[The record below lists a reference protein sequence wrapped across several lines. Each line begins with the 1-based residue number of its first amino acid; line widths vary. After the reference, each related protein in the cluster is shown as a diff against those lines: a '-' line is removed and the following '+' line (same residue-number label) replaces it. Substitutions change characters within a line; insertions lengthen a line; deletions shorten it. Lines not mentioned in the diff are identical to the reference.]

1 MKKILA
7 TMAAVLAALMLA
19 APAAAL
25 AQPAF
30 QPQRTLSVYNWGD
43 YIEVDENGAS
53 QVLEDFEAETGIKVA
68 YSTYGEN
75 EEMYAKVAKGG
86 SQYDVVVPSDY
97 MVERMAKQGLLA
109 EIDKSKL
116 ANYGNIDPEFQN
128 MPFDPD
134 GKYSVPYMW
143 GTVGIVYNKAMV
155 TDPVES
161 WSILWDGKYAKKII
175 MYDSSRDT
183 MSVALIREGLPPN
196 TTDESELKKAEQ
208 ALIEQKPLVFSY
220 SRDDIRDKM
229 LQGEAA
235 LAVVYSGDAVLMMQE
250 AGNAGMEFGYCI
262 PREGSNIWMDNLCI
276 LASSQHKEEAM
287 EFIDFL
293 CRPDIVA
300 RNSEY
305 IGYAPP
311 VKAAYE
317 MLSEELR
324 AIPAF
329 YPSDEEKARCTAY
342 RDLGPFNKNLEDAWT
357 RVKAAPSDGGGFSPA
372 ALYIAGGVVVV
383 ILAALAVATIRKKR
397 KAK

>member
-1 MKKILA
+1 MKKFLGA
-7 TMAAVLAALMLA
+7 MAAVLAALMLA

-25 AQPAF
+25 AQPAS

-43 YIEVDENGAS
+43 YIEMDENGVS
-53 QVLEDFEAETGIKVA
+53 QVLKEFEEETGIKVI
-68 YSTYGEN
+68 YSTFGEN

-86 SQYDVVVPSDY
+86 SQYDIVVPSDY

-116 ANYGNIDPEFQN
+116 ANYQYIDPEFRD
-128 MPFDPD
+128 MPFDPG

-155 TDPVES
+155 TDPVDS
-161 WSILWDGKYAKKII
+161 WSILWDKKYAKKII

-183 MSVALIREGLPPN
+183 MSVALIREGYTLN
-196 TTDESELKKAEQ
+196 STDEAELKKAEQ
-208 ALIEQKPLVFSY
+208 ALVEQKPLVLSY

-229 LQGEAA
+229 LMGEAA
-235 LAVVYSGDAVLMMQE
+235 LAVVYSGDAVLIMQE
-250 AGNAGMEFGYCI
+250 AENAGMEFGYSI
-262 PREGSNIWMDNLCI
+262 PKEGSNIWMDNLCI

-293 CRPDIVA
+293 CRPDIMA

-311 VKAAYE
+311 AKAAYE

-329 YPSDEEKARCTAY
+329 YPADEEVARCTAY
-342 RDLGPFNKNLEDAWT
+342 RDLGEFNKVLEDAWT
-357 RVKAAPSDGGGFSPA
+357 RVKAAPTNGGGLSPA
-372 ALYIAGGVVVV
+372 APYIAGGVAVV
-383 ILAALAVATIRKKR
+383 ILAALLVATARKRR